1 MILFLINMI
10 SVTSIVTQL
19 FVLIMYSLGV
29 LFYNY
34 NKTVSSSQ
42 MKENHSLHSE
52 ESVEYFSEGVKND
65 EDLNDTSFI
74 NYDDYS
80 AFANTSKVELKPI
93 ETQEQSV
100 NSFNES
106 SIENTAE
113 STTDIQKTL
122 EGIKASEENEDYV
135 VQNSVLIA
143 TIEDDDFEQI
153 TFNLQ
158 SEQENSITMA
168 TDEDI
173 IKVFQKSEPNDWAV
187 RIPKTH
193 N

>member
-10 SVTSIVTQL
+10 SVTSIVTQF

-42 MKENHSLHSE
+42 MKENQSLHSE

-65 EDLNDTSFI
+65 EDLKDTSFT

-80 AFANTSKVELKPI
+80 AFSNDSQIELKPSEI
-93 ETQEQSV
+93 QEQSV
-100 NSFNES
+100 NEGT
-106 SIENTAE
+106 IENTEE
-113 STTDIQKTL
+113 SAVDIQKTL
-122 EGIKASEENEDYV
+122 EGIQASDENEDYV
-135 VQNSVLIA
+135 VQNSVLTA
-143 TIEDDDFEQI
+143 TVEDDDFEQI

-187 RIPKTH
+187 RIPKAH

>member
-34 NKTVSSSQ
+34 NKSFSSSQ
-42 MKENHSLHSE
+42 MKETPSIHSE

-65 EDLNDTSFI
+65 EDSEDTNYT

-80 AFANTSKVELKPI
+80 AFSSSSKIELKPS

-100 NSFNES
+100 NSVNDS
-106 SIENTAE
+106 TIENAE
-113 STTDIQKTL
+113 ESETDIQKTL
-122 EGIKASEENEDYV
+122 KETQAFEENEDYV
-135 VQNSVLIA
+135 IQNSVLTA
-143 TIEDDDFEQI
+143 TVEDDDFEQI

-173 IKVFQKSEPNDWAV
+173 IKVFQKPEPNDWAV
-187 RIPKTH
+187 RIPKAH